1 MQRKQL
7 IFNIIVMVFL
17 LGRVS
22 LVPLQAQPYKNAKL
36 SPELRAVDLLQRMNL
51 EEKVAQIRHIHSGHI
66 FDGQMLNEEKLKD
79 FVQDKCLPLPVMRT
93 SVGDLLKVFLLR
105 VKAAISIYTGFR
117 NIC

>member
-36 SPELRAVDLLQRMNL
+36 SPDLGSRFTA
-51 EEKVAQIRHIHSGHI
+51 K
-66 FDGQMLNEEKLKD
+66 NEFGRKGSSD
-79 FVQDKCLPLPVMRT
+79 T
-93 SVGDLLKVFLLR
+93 SYSFWTY
-105 VKAAISIYTGFR
+105 I
-117 NIC
+117 

>member
-66 FDGQMLNEEKLKD
+66 FDGQMLNEEKLK
-79 FVQDKCLPLPVMRT
+79 
-93 SVGDLLKVFLLR
+93 VFLLR